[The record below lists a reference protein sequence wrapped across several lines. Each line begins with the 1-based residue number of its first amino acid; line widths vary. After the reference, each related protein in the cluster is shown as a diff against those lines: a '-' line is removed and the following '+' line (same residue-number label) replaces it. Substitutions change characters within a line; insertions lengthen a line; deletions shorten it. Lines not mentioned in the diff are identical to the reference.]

1 MRFKLSTQFIVGILI
16 VGTLIAPGV
25 SLAERE
31 ERGERTEAS
40 AVCGRIDGV
49 SREILRTLSERGTS
63 FEEEDHEQ
71 RGHIENERTSLD
83 SLRSKN
89 RIQGNTNTERQF
101 KVLESFA
108 TTDESRAAVS
118 EFQAAVSAA
127 LAARR
132 LAFDRA
138 LAEYRAGLD
147 KALSERTARIDA
159 ARTAMRRDVEG
170 ELAKMK
176 SACGAGTATSE
187 TRASFITALR
197 AIQERFRT
205 EQRSIEKLSGSL
217 NDLIEQKQEAINQA
231 DATLK
236 AALATA
242 RSTFEAR
249 FDR

>member
-1 MRFKLSTQFIVGILI
+1 MRSKLPIQLILGIILVGA
-16 VGTLIAPGV
+16 IATPGV

-31 ERGERTEAS
+31 DREGRTETTT
-40 AVCGRIDGV
+40 VCGRIDGA

-71 RGHIENERTSLD
+71 RGHVENERMSLD

-89 RIQGNTNTERQF
+89 RVQGDTNTERQF
-101 KVLESFA
+101 KVLEGFA
-108 TTDESRAAVS
+108 TTDASRVAVR
-118 EFQAAVSAA
+118 EFQGAVSAA

-147 KALSERTARIDA
+147 QALSERTARIDA
-159 ARTAMRRDVEG
+159 ARTAMKRDVEG

-176 SACGAGTATSE
+176 STCGAGTATSE
-187 TRASFITALR
+187 TRAAFIASLR
-197 AIQERFRT
+197 AIQDRFQS
-205 EQRSIEKLSGSL
+205 EQRSIEGLSGSL
-217 NDLIEQKQEAINQA
+217 GDLIERKQEAISAA
-231 DATLK
+231 DAALK

-249 FDR
+249 FTR